1 MTGDTKV
8 HFYFDFI
15 SSNAYLAWI
24 ELPKLAAR
32 YGARLEL
39 VPVLFAGLLESTGLL
54 GPAEVRPK
62 ALWMWKNNLRKAT
75 LLGVPL
81 ELPAYH
87 PFNPLLSLRV
97 SSLPLPEEERT
108 ALVGRLFRAVW
119 ADRLHVSEPDVVE
132 RIANEVGLEGAR
144 IVAEAGTPESKQKLR
159 TQTDAAIA
167 AGVFGVPSMRV
178 GDEVFWGYDDL
189 PFLERLLAGNDPLP
203 DLPPRDTPL
212 EPSAVRRRFRGS

>member
-24 ELPKLAAR
+24 ELPQLAAR

-87 PFNPLLSLRV
+87 PFNPLS
-97 SSLPLPEEERT
+97 
-108 ALVGRLFRAVW
+108 
-119 ADRLHVSEPDVVE
+119 
-132 RIANEVGLEGAR
+132 
-144 IVAEAGTPESKQKLR
+144 
-159 TQTDAAIA
+159 
-167 AGVFGVPSMRV
+167 
-178 GDEVFWGYDDL
+178 
-189 PFLERLLAGNDPLP
+189 
-203 DLPPRDTPL
+203 
-212 EPSAVRRRFRGS
+212 PSAFRRFPCPKRSGRPWSVVCSGRCGPTACT